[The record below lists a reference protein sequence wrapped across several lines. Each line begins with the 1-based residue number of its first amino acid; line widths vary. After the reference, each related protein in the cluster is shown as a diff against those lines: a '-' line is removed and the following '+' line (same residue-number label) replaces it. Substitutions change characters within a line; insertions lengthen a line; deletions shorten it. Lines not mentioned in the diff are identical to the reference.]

1 MVAMVPGVCGG
12 PPGTVFGAQGPLGR
26 RLLTCFTLGSG
37 CVQLSA
43 RIHEVTDGEQPA
55 APVTGVENSILQG
68 GGGGDHGAGTKLSPV
83 ATPDPH
89 RGSPHTHTQL
99 GGTGHRRP
107 PAGPQPGWHP
117 EPGALASLR
126 EGELLSPPS
135 LHPMVGFARGLIP
148 IEDVAGPPISVGALG
163 TGWAPAWA
171 GRRWGLLGGVCMG
184 GGRFMYWGGWEHAG
198 RMHVGVTASISS
210 HRLGGSGCP
219 PRGGPECGQGWGLAG
234 RQLEPRWEN
243 NSFPIPGSGGRA
255 GSCQGAG
262 LDMALPPW
270 GLGDGPGYH
279 PHGPRH
285 GHGSSDPGLSVTLRV
300 QQPALRSVSVH
311 AAVARCWPTP
321 TPRCHPLALAVPSP
335 TGPVPPGTALPH
347 HGGWEGSWE
356 GGGLGLTSGTPN
368 LGWLPPPRAP
378 QIWGG

>member
-1 MVAMVPGVCGG
+1 MVAMVPGVRGG
-12 PPGTVFGAQGPLGR
+12 PPGTAFGAQGPLGR

-83 ATPDPH
+83 AMPDPH
-89 RGSPHTHTQL
+89 RAPSPPTQHPA
-99 GGTGHRRP
+99 GGHRAPPPSCRTTAGMAP
-107 PAGPQPGWHP
+107 QTGGAGIPAGGRAAFTPQFAPDGGVHTWPHPHRGRGRSPLLCQGARHWLGRGMGWQ
-117 EPGALASLR
+117 E
-126 EGELLSPPS
+126 
-135 LHPMVGFARGLIP
+135 
-148 IEDVAGPPISVGALG
+148 VGA
-163 TGWAPAWA
+163 A
-171 GRRWGLLGGVCMG
+171 GGCVHG
-184 GGRFMYWGGWEHAG
+184 GGSCTGRGWEHAG
-198 RMHVGVTASISS
+198 RMHAGVTASISI
-210 HRLGGSGCP
+210 HRLGGNGCP
-219 PRGGPECGQGWGLAG
+219 LRGGPECGQGWGLAG

-243 NSFPIPGSGGRA
+243 NSFPIPGSGGCA

-262 LDMALPPW
+262 LDMALPPR

-347 HGGWEGSWE
+347 HGVCW
-356 GGGLGLTSGTPN
+356 GGGELGLTSGTPN
-368 LGWLPPPRAP
+368 LGQLPPPRAP
-378 QIWGG
+378 QSWDG